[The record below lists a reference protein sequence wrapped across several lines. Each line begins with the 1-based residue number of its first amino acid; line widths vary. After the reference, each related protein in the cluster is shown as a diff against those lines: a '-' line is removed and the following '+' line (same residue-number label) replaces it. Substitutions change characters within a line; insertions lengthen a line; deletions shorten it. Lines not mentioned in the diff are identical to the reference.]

1 MGNSN
6 RLGQAWVVLA
16 FLLAFTGCDFDRSG
30 IVPSFFSVDS
40 LVPADTS
47 GKRVPVQVPTRVIT
61 DYALYIDG
69 QFVGAYELG
78 LPFDSARAPIP
89 YSGRH
94 RVTVYGM
101 VRADGL
107 RSQRVQ
113 YLFWQGDT
121 STHTFTPQSRL
132 DLRTLKLRQ
141 HKSLVDPLPF
151 NETFERLPLAV
162 DSGPFAFQSV
172 PVLHDLRVRVAHDS
186 LEHPGA
192 FGLVVAKGG
201 RSHLMQIASKVA
213 INGLPQNTNKPLYA
227 EIDYRSTVPFTV
239 GFYYLKAGAL
249 EPSADIIV
257 KPNPGGWKRVYVYL
271 SDEAVI
277 APQGSALQF
286 FIQGVNEPTI
296 GATIDTTKDNYIAV
310 DNIRLLHLKN

>member
-47 GKRVPVQVPTRVIT
+47 GKRVTVQVPTRVIT

-94 RVTVYGM
+94 RVTIYGM

-121 STHTFTPQSRL
+121 STHTFTPESRL

-141 HKSLVDPLPF
+141 HKSLVDPLPL
-151 NETFERLPLAV
+151 NETFETLPLAV
-162 DSGPFAFQSV
+162 DSGPSSA
-172 PVLHDLRVRVAHDS
+172 LRVQVKKDT
-186 LEHPGA
+186 LDHPGS
-192 FGLVVAKGG
+192 FGYVFAPGGKSHMLQLAAKKAVSG
-201 RSHLMQIASKVA
+201 I
-213 INGLPQNTNKPLYA
+213 PQNTNKPLYA

-239 GFYYLKAGAL
+239 GFYYLETGSVKTV
-249 EPSADIIV
+249 ADIIV

-286 FIQGVNEPTI
+286 FILGVNEPTI

>member
-1 MGNSN
+1 MGSRN
-6 RLGQAWVVLA
+6 LGQALAVLA
-16 FLLAFTGCDFDRSG
+16 FLLGFTGCDFDRSG

-162 DSGPFAFQSV
+162 DSGPFTPQSV
-172 PVLHDLRVRVAHDS
+172 PVLHDLPVRVAHDS
-186 LEHPGA
+186 LDHAGA

-239 GFYYLKAGAL
+239 GFHYLQSGGLKT
-249 EPSADIIV
+249 SADIVV
-257 KPNPGGWKRVYVYL
+257 KPNPAGWKRIYVYL

-286 FIQGVNEPTI
+286 FIEGVYEPTI
-296 GATIDTTKDNYIAV
+296 DAIIDTTKDNYIAV